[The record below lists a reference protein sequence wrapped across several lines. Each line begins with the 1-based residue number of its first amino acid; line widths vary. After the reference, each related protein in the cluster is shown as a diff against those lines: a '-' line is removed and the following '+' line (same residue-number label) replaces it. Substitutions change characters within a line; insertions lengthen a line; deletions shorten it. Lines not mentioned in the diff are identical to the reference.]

1 MKMFLSLALAMLTSA
16 TTMPLEEVD
25 TIRVEDIAFIQVIDQ
40 NTLPWP
46 SPSLGMFAGTS
57 LVALAVIHSDATLS
71 IYDLNG
77 VMGYTPVFPPLAYD
91 LHYVAGAGVSWAKRC
106 YLNRASTAVKSE
118 KCCSGMT
125 YEACAKACLDL
136 ELAQQKIDPPHPTNP
151 TCP

>member
-1 MKMFLSLALAMLTSA
+1 MKLFLSLVLAMLTSA
-16 TTMPLEEVD
+16 TPPPPEDPNTV
-25 TIRVEDIAFIQVIDQ
+25 RVEDIAFHLFIDQ
-40 NTLPWP
+40 TTLPWP
-46 SPSLGMFAGTS
+46 SPSVGMFTGTP

-77 VMGYTPVFPPLAYD
+77 VMSYTPVFPPLAYD
-91 LHYVAGAGVSWAKRC
+91 LHYAAGVSWAKRC